1 MVPELIRH
9 NVVKLRLTKATQ
21 RLSNQTLV
29 CVSCGR
35 QVRRASNYI
44 NGNEEGR
51 NVVFHRRCFL
61 AEMRACCAL
70 A

>member
-9 NVVKLRLTKATQ
+9 NVVKIRLTEATR
-21 RLSNQTLV
+21 RLSNQKLV
-29 CVSCGR
+29 CASCGR
-35 QVRRASNYI
+35 QVRRNSNYI
-44 NGNEEGR
+44 WGHEEGR